1 MSWYACV
8 CLTGRHARAASRT
21 PKGILTPRDAHE
33 PRTRTFSKPKCHQLA
48 FDLVA
53 LKFAVRV
60 FLSPRARA
68 TPRHMALLVRS
79 EDEQRVLFGQLCNTL
94 EPHGA
99 VALASVSRGLRAT
112 TQALLQQLRADHE
125 AAAALYRKMKH
136 LEQQHLEQ
144 MLQDPD
150 ARCCK
155 KLRETKQLDCVH
167 PSLSSTDLATLGS
180 LGSELPALEHLS
192 LSDSPTGETA
202 GPDGMQRLVEGLD
215 TGALPAVN
223 GVLFVNIHVGDAG
236 SSALAAALS
245 RGALPQLKVLLL
257 GGTGIGDAG
266 LVTLAPA
273 LRRLPAL
280 DLLDLNGNPFGDEGL
295 AALVAPSPPAG
306 APSPPIRGLTELRQ
320 LDLSRTQVTDAG
332 CATIYSALDR
342 GALPALRELHIFG
355 RVLDRNFGT
364 W

>member
-1 MSWYACV
+1 MEARCCRWEGPTLCTLGDDLLCV
-8 CLTGRHARAASRT
+8 VFEGLRN
-21 PKGILTPRDAHE
+21 PLE
-33 PRTRTFSKPKCHQLA
+33 PR
-48 FDLVA
+48 
-53 LKFAVRV
+53 FAVD
-60 FLSPRARA
+60 FSSA
-68 TPRHMALLVRS
+68 
-79 EDEQRVLFGQLCNTL
+79 N
-94 EPHGA
+94 
-99 VALASVSRGLRAT
+99 RGLWAV
-112 TQALLQQLRADHE
+112 TQALRQQLKAEYE
-125 AAAALYRKMKH
+125 AAAALCLKVGMRS
-136 LEQQHLEQ
+136 
-144 MLQDPD
+144 
-150 ARCCK
+150 CK
-155 KLRETKQLDCVH
+155 ELREAKEVYWDNTG
-167 PSLSSTDLATLGS
+167 LSAADLALLGTLG
-180 LGSELPALEHLS
+180 LVLPALKWLVMS
-192 LSDSPTGETA
+192 ETSAGAA
-202 GPDGMQRLVEGLD
+202 GPDGVQRLVEGLD